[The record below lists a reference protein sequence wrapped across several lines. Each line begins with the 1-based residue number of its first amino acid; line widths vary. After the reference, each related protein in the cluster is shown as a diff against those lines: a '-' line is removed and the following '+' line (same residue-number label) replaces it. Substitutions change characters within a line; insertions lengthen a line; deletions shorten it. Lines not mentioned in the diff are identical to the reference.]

1 MATSLIVASPEMSLG
16 EAARLLKAARVTG
29 APVLDGNK
37 LVGVL
42 SRNDLL
48 RALAEISPEGD
59 YKAQVAEL
67 NAKQVAS
74 VMSTGGRSLESTS
87 TWDNPPCVDR
97 NLPRRQKHRFQAS
110 HAAPAC
116 AGLRTISTDSSMLE
130 AAQIMAEKRLN
141 RLLVREPPRHDAR

>member
-16 EAARLLKAARVTG
+16 EAGRLLKAARVTG

-74 VMSTGGRSLESTS
+74 VMSTGSC
-87 TWDNPPCVDR
+87 CV
-97 NLPRRQKHRFQAS
+97 AS
-110 HAAPAC
+110 HTLIVLAWPSGVSRAA
-116 AGLRTISTDSSMLE
+116 
-130 AAQIMAEKRLN
+130 
-141 RLLVREPPRHDAR
+141 